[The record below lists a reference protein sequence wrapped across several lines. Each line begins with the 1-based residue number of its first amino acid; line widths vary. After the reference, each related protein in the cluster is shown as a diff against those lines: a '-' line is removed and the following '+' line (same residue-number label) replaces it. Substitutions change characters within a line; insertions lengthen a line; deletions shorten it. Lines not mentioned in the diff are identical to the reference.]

1 MQHLSA
7 DQRAGRQILGIFI
20 QRAVPAGGALMRNNF
35 FDVRDSD
42 FQRGIDAA
50 VANDWIKVDPRN
62 RYRYLLTAAGF
73 AAGQRPDTP
82 AET

>member
-7 DQRAGRQILGIFI
+7 DQRAGRQILAVFI

-62 RYRYLLTAAGF
+62 RYRYLLTAEGF
-73 AAGQRPDTP
+73 AAGRTTEQPVKT
-82 AET
+82 